1 MGLDMFSL
9 DGKCALVTGASRGIG
24 AAIAMAYAEAGADV
38 ALAARSADDIET
50 LAGKIE
56 ALGRKAVAITTD
68 VTDPAQVDAC
78 VERAISTLGK
88 LDILVNNAG
97 GTKFMAPAVDT
108 RRDGWEKAIRLNLDS
123 VFWFCQTAGK
133 HMLERGSGSVINVSS
148 VAGVAAAPTL
158 SYYAAAKHGVIGL
171 TKTLAV
177 EWGNRRVRANSIC
190 PGWVKTDLNKNLW
203 QDPELAAQWVA
214 GQPIQRWGETSDITG
229 AAIWLASDASTYV
242 TGANIVM
249 DGGQTV
255 GA

>member
-1 MGLDMFSL
+1 MSLDMFSL
-9 DGKCALVTGASRGIG
+9 DGKVALVTGASRGIG

-38 ALAARSADDIET
+38 ALAARSADDIEM
-50 LAGKIE
+50 LAGKIQ
-56 ALGRKAVAITTD
+56 ALGRKAIAITTD
-68 VTDPAQVDAC
+68 VTDAAQVDAC
-78 VERAISTLGK
+78 VARAIDELGQ

-97 GTKFMAPAVDT
+97 GSKFMAPAVDT

-133 HMLERGSGSVINVSS
+133 HMLERGKGSVINISS

-177 EWGNRRVRANSIC
+177 EWGHRSVRANSIC
-190 PGWVKTDLNKNLW
+190 PGWVKTDLNKALW
-203 QDPELAAQWVA
+203 DNEQVAKEWVSR
-214 GQPIQRWGETSDITG
+214 QPIQRWGETSDITG
-229 AAIWLASDASTYV
+229 AALWLASDASTYV
-242 TGANIVM
+242 TGANIVI

-255 GA
+255 GS

>member
-1 MGLDMFSL
+1 MTDLTGRV
-9 DGKCALVTGASRGIG
+9 ALVTGASRGIG

-38 ALAARSADDIET
+38 ALAARSADDIEA

-56 ALGRKAVAITTD
+56 ALGRKAIAIPTD
-68 VTDPAQVDAC
+68 VTDEAQCDAC
-78 VERAISTLGK
+78 VSKAIETLGK

-97 GTKFMAPAVDT
+97 GSKFMAPAVDT

-177 EWGNRRVRANSIC
+177 EWGHRTVRANSIC
-190 PGWVKTDLNKNLW
+190 PGWVKTDLNKALW
-203 QDPELAAQWVA
+203 ENEAVAKEWV
-214 GQPIQRWGETSDITG
+214 GRQPIQRWGEVSDIVG
-229 AAIWLASDASTYV
+229 AAIWLGSDASTYV
-242 TGANIVM
+242 TGTTIVL
-249 DGGQTV
+249 DGGQTA
-255 GA
+255 GS